1 MSEKFVKNILDVPG
15 VEGVCVLDRQGRV
28 LFNELPSYFVEELF
42 DDLARR
48 IISLYETVDEN
59 FVPCDDYLLKYS
71 ERWIFLRRGNG
82 VFILVFAAPA
92 VNRVSLKMVTNLAVK
107 NLSPSKVLGASSSTG
122 PATPV
127 APTPNRAPTTP
138 PAAPPP
144 QAAPPAQPAPEPETE
159 EASPTARKRVARP
172 RPKRSFRGSS
182 Y

>member
-15 VEGVCVLDRQGRV
+15 VEGVCVIDKEGAV
-28 LFNELPSYFVEELF
+28 LYNELPSFFIEELF
-42 DDLARR
+42 EDLARR

-59 FVPCDDYLLKYS
+59 FVPCDDYLLKFS

-82 VFILVFAAPA
+82 IFILIFASPA

-107 NLSPSKVLGASSSTG
+107 NLKSSKGFGAAAAMPPPSAV
-122 PATPV
+122 TPV
-127 APTPNRAPTTP
+127 SSRTPLT
-138 PAAPPP
+138 PAAPEQQP
-144 QAAPPAQPAPEPETE
+144 APPAEPSVEPEPSDS
-159 EASPTARKRVARP
+159 SPDVRRRIAKP